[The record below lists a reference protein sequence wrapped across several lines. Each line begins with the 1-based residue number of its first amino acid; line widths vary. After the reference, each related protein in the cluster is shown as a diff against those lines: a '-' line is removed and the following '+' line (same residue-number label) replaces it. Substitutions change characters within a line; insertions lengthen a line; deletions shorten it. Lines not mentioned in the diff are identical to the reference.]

1 MLESVFLYNIFIDEW
16 TLSSNLWAHG
26 LKNNVWNWDKSAEKK
41 DEMKVFNVWNSW
53 LWKLKRNSHAGANIL
68 YYIPTISLSSFDLVS
83 TIIDQTVTKSV
94 AV

>member
-1 MLESVFLYNIFIDEW
+1 MDPLNPC
-16 TLSSNLWAHG
+16 AQG
-26 LKNNVWNWDKSAEKK
+26 LKNNVWNEDKSAEKK
-41 DEMKVFNVWNSW
+41 DEMKVFNVW